1 MEPKDYA
8 MSFEGVKKHLWHRFP
23 FLMVDRVLEATPGE
37 SIRAQK
43 NISGNEIFFM
53 GHFPSYAIMPGVL
66 IIESLAQTA
75 AILLDIT
82 AKDDRMKVLGVIN
95 DMRLLHPVYPGD
107 CLTMEVRVVT
117 MTEEMALVEGSAS
130 VNDTLAAKGRLSF
143 KSINVNPIRG
153 AGCDNE
159 R

>member
-8 MSFEGVKKHLWHRFP
+8 MTFAEVKKHLWHRFP
-23 FLMVDRVLEATPGE
+23 LLMVDRVLEATPGA
-37 SIRAQK
+37 SIKAQK
-43 NISGNEIFFM
+43 NVSGNEIFFM

-82 AKDDRMKVLGVIN
+82 VKDDRMKVLGVVN

-107 CLTMEVRVVT
+107 CLTTEVRVVA
-117 MTEEMALVEGSAS
+117 MTEDMALVEGSAY
-130 VNDTLAAKGRLSF
+130 VADRLAAKGKLSF
-143 KSINVNPIRG
+143 KSVNIKPTRG

-159 R
+159 